1 MNIIIIQSAIF
12 PPIQQISWIMQ
23 AKTVLIEQHDTYAKQ
38 TFRNRMQIA
47 GPNGLQN
54 LSIPVTKPLGA
65 ASKTKDIFINYDS
78 PWQTQFLKSI
88 KTAYQNSAF
97 FEYYIDDIEALL
109 MRDDEKLINYNFAI
123 LEALLNM
130 LEINHTTMLTRQYEK
145 TYETDFREIMHPKPQ
160 YQKPDNAFEPIRYHQ
175 VFEEKFGFL
184 PNLSII
190 DLIFNEGPLSY
201 FVLKKTCST
210 Q

>member
-1 MNIIIIQSAIF
+1 MNTIIIQSAVF
-12 PPIQQISWIMQ
+12 PPIQKKSWIMK
-23 AKTVLIEQHDTYAKQ
+23 AKTILVEQHDTYAKQ

-65 ASKTKDIFINYDS
+65 ESKTKDILINYDS

-109 MRDDEKLINYNFAI
+109 MRKDEKLIDYNITI
-123 LEALLNM
+123 LKALLNI
-130 LEINHTTMLTRQYEK
+130 LEINPSVKVTDKYEK
-145 TYETDFREIMHPKPQ
+145 TYENDFRDILHPKPQ
-160 YQKPDNAFEPIRYHQ
+160 YQRADNIFKPSQYHQ
-175 VFEEKFGFL
+175 VFEEKYGFL

-201 FVLKKTCST
+201 FVLINAY
-210 Q
+210 QR

>member
-1 MNIIIIQSAIF
+1 MNTIIIQSAIF
-12 PPIQQISWIMQ
+12 PPIQQISWIMK
-23 AKTVLIEQHDTYAKQ
+23 AKTILVEQHDTYAKQ

-65 ASKTKDIFINYDS
+65 ESKTKDILINYDS

-109 MRDDEKLINYNFAI
+109 MRKDEKLIDYNITI
-123 LEALLNM
+123 LKALLNI
-130 LEINHTTMLTRQYEK
+130 LEINPSVKVTDKYEK
-145 TYETDFREIMHPKPQ
+145 TYENDFRDILHPKPQ
-160 YQKPDNAFEPIRYHQ
+160 YQRADNIFKPSQYHQ
-175 VFEEKFGFL
+175 VFEEKYGFL

-201 FVLKKTCST
+201 FVLINAY
-210 Q
+210 QR

>member
-1 MNIIIIQSAIF
+1 MNTIIIQSAVF
-12 PPIQQISWIMQ
+12 PPIQQISWIMK
-23 AKTVLIEQHDTYAKQ
+23 AKTILVEQHDTYAKQ

-65 ASKTKDIFINYDS
+65 ESKTKDILINYDS

-109 MRDDEKLINYNFAI
+109 MRKDEKLIDYNITI
-123 LEALLNM
+123 LKALLNI
-130 LEINHTTMLTRQYEK
+130 LEINPSVKVTDKYEK
-145 TYETDFREIMHPKPQ
+145 TYENDFRDILHPKPQ
-160 YQKPDNAFEPIRYHQ
+160 YQRADNIFKPSQYHQ
-175 VFEEKFGFL
+175 VFEEKYGFL

-201 FVLKKTCST
+201 FVLINAY
-210 Q
+210 QR

>member
-1 MNIIIIQSAIF
+1 MNTIIIQSAVF
-12 PPIQQISWIMQ
+12 PPIQQISWIMK
-23 AKTVLIEQHDTYAKQ
+23 AKTILVEQHDTYAKQ

-65 ASKTKDIFINYDS
+65 ESKTKDILINYDS

-97 FEYYIDDIEALL
+97 FEYYIDAIEALL
-109 MRDDEKLINYNFAI
+109 MRKDEKLIDYNITI
-123 LEALLNM
+123 LKALLNI
-130 LEINHTTMLTRQYEK
+130 LEINPSVKVTDKYEK
-145 TYETDFREIMHPKPQ
+145 TYENDFRDILHPKPQ
-160 YQKPDNAFEPIRYHQ
+160 YQRADNIFKPSQYHQ
-175 VFEEKFGFL
+175 VFEEKYGFL

-201 FVLKKTCST
+201 FVLINAY
-210 Q
+210 QR